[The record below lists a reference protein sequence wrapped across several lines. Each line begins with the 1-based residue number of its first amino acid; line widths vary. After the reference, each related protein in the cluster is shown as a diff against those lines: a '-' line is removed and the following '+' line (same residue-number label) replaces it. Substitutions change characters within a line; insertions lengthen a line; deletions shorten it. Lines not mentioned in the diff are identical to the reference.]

1 MKNKRI
7 IITTVMTGL
16 LAGFLSSCMDNF
28 LDKPAHNM
36 TPSVSLND
44 PIKLSSSVYSAI
56 LTLGEG
62 QGDAFSTMGEIASDN
77 ALRGSILSDAGGITH
92 NRLYNQFQNFYG
104 ITPSSTNYINDIWT
118 ASYKGIDRTNIN
130 IRALESYFDEFMNK
144 YKNGLIAENRVVRAF
159 FYMMLVNTFG
169 EVVILPEEGD
179 ITPAEYARLTNDK
192 SVTQLYE
199 YIVEDLRQ
207 AVKYIPTKQE
217 WTELYTTDWQGRA
230 HLGTAQGLLAKTLL
244 YQAANEIYFNHDQEK
259 ADKCYEEIVEIVKA
273 MEEDYPLHNNF
284 EEIFRRAGNY
294 CSESL
299 FEIGTESTSTGDT
312 RFAGWRP
319 SQPRSY
325 NGYGRVAPTLNLIN
339 QYETDG
345 STGEI
350 IDTRYFGT
358 VLFGVTN
365 PLSGMKHPENSSPF
379 RKINGDRINGV
390 AFNNKNLLAAGW
402 PNRYSRKAAQEKPVG
417 TGDTPQT
424 NLGGCNLKL
433 LRMGEVLLIGAEAA
447 YYAGEEGLAVK
458 WLNLVRHRAN
468 LKDSPSTSGT
478 ALLEQIWKD
487 KRLEIALEWSNR
499 YYELVRIDKL
509 HPGYMMA
516 AMDAKVND
524 EFNGIEKHLNDTNG
538 WGAINKPNFPIT
550 KENFRTMIP
559 LCNKLELPRNY
570 TMPIPTTVL
579 SDMLNVKQTQYY
591 R

>member
-7 IITTVMTGL
+7 IITAVTAGL

-44 PIKLSSSVYSAI
+44 PVKLSSSVYGAI
-56 LTLGEG
+56 LTLSEG
-62 QGDAFSTMGEIASDN
+62 QGDAFCNMGEIASDN
-77 ALRGSILSDAGGITH
+77 ALRGSILSDAGNVTH
-92 NRLYNQFQNFYG
+92 NRMYNQFQNFYG
-104 ITPSSTNYINDIWT
+104 IAPSSTNFINDLWT
-118 ASYKGIDRTNIN
+118 AGYKGIDRANIN
-130 IRALESYFDEFMNK
+130 IRALSSYFDEFMSK
-144 YKNGLIAENRVVRAF
+144 YKNGLIAENRAVRAF
-159 FYMMLVNTFG
+159 FYMTLVNTFG
-169 EVVILPEEGD
+169 EVVILPEGGD

-192 SVTQLYE
+192 SVTQLYD

-207 AVKYIPTKQE
+207 AMKYIPTKQE
-217 WTELYTTDWQGRA
+217 WAELYGIDWQGHTHR
-230 HLGTAQGLLAKTLL
+230 GTAQGLLAKALL
-244 YQAANEIYFNHDQEK
+244 YQAANELYFNHNQEK
-259 ADKCYEEIVEIVKA
+259 AEKCYQEIVELVKA
-273 MEEDYPLHNNF
+273 MEEEYPLYDNF

-299 FEIGTESTSTGDT
+299 FEIGTESTANGDT

-325 NGYGRVAPTLNLIN
+325 SGYGRVAPTLNLIN
-339 QYETDG
+339 QYEKN

-350 IDTRYFGT
+350 VDARYFGT

-365 PLSGMKHPENSSPF
+365 PLSGMAHPGNNSPF
-379 RKINGDRINGV
+379 RKINGDLINGV
-390 AFNNKNLLAAGW
+390 AFNNRNLLAAGW
-402 PNRYSRKAAQEKPVG
+402 PNRYSRKAAQEKPVS
-417 TGDTPQT
+417 TSSTPQT
-424 NLGGCNLKL
+424 NLGGSNLKL

-447 YYAGEEGLAVK
+447 YYTGEDGLAVR
-458 WLNLVRHRAN
+458 WLNLVRKRAN
-468 LKDSPSTSGT
+468 LEDSPATSGA

-509 HPGYMMA
+509 NPGYMTE

-524 EFNGIEKHLNDTNG
+524 EFNGIEQHLNNTNG
-538 WGAINKPNFPIT
+538 WNAINKDNFPIT
-550 KENFRTMIP
+550 QENFRSLIP
-559 LCNKLELPRNY
+559 LCNKLEVPRNY
-570 TMPIPTTVL
+570 TMPIPTAVL

>member
-130 IRALESYFDEFMNK
+130 IRALESYFDKFMNK

-192 SVTQLYE
+192 SVTQLYD

-230 HLGTAQGLLAKTLL
+230 HLGTAQGLLAKALL

-312 RFAGWRP
+312 RFAGWRLP
-319 SQPRSY
+319 NPDH
-325 NGYGRVAPTLNLIN
+325 T
-339 QYETDG
+339 TD
-345 STGEI
+345 T
-350 IDTRYFGT
+350 D
-358 VLFGVTN
+358 V
-365 PLSGMKHPENSSPF
+365 
-379 RKINGDRINGV
+379 
-390 AFNNKNLLAAGW
+390 
-402 PNRYSRKAAQEKPVG
+402 
-417 TGDTPQT
+417 
-424 NLGGCNLKL
+424 
-433 LRMGEVLLIGAEAA
+433 
-447 YYAGEEGLAVK
+447 
-458 WLNLVRHRAN
+458 
-468 LKDSPSTSGT
+468 
-478 ALLEQIWKD
+478 
-487 KRLEIALEWSNR
+487 
-499 YYELVRIDKL
+499 
-509 HPGYMMA
+509 
-516 AMDAKVND
+516 
-524 EFNGIEKHLNDTNG
+524 
-538 WGAINKPNFPIT
+538 
-550 KENFRTMIP
+550 
-559 LCNKLELPRNY
+559 
-570 TMPIPTTVL
+570 
-579 SDMLNVKQTQYY
+579 
-591 R
+591 

>member
-130 IRALESYFDEFMNK
+130 IRALESYFDEFMSK

-192 SVTQLYE
+192 SVTQLYD

-217 WTELYTTDWQGRA
+217 WTELYTFQS
-230 HLGTAQGLLAKTLL
+230 
-244 YQAANEIYFNHDQEK
+244 I
-259 ADKCYEEIVEIVKA
+259 
-273 MEEDYPLHNNF
+273 DYVHYSF
-284 EEIFRRAGNY
+284 Y
-294 CSESL
+294 
-299 FEIGTESTSTGDT
+299 
-312 RFAGWRP
+312 
-319 SQPRSY
+319 
-325 NGYGRVAPTLNLIN
+325 
-339 QYETDG
+339 
-345 STGEI
+345 
-350 IDTRYFGT
+350 
-358 VLFGVTN
+358 
-365 PLSGMKHPENSSPF
+365 LSH
-379 RKINGDRINGV
+379 I
-390 AFNNKNLLAAGW
+390 
-402 PNRYSRKAAQEKPVG
+402 Q
-417 TGDTPQT
+417 
-424 NLGGCNLKL
+424 
-433 LRMGEVLLIGAEAA
+433 
-447 YYAGEEGLAVK
+447 
-458 WLNLVRHRAN
+458 
-468 LKDSPSTSGT
+468 
-478 ALLEQIWKD
+478 
-487 KRLEIALEWSNR
+487 
-499 YYELVRIDKL
+499 
-509 HPGYMMA
+509 
-516 AMDAKVND
+516 
-524 EFNGIEKHLNDTNG
+524 
-538 WGAINKPNFPIT
+538 
-550 KENFRTMIP
+550 
-559 LCNKLELPRNY
+559 
-570 TMPIPTTVL
+570 
-579 SDMLNVKQTQYY
+579 
-591 R
+591 

>member
-1 MKNKRI
+1 MKNKRL
-7 IITTVMTGL
+7 IITAVTAGL
-16 LAGFLSSCMDNF
+16 FAGLLSSCMDNF

-44 PIKLSSSVYSAI
+44 PIKLSSSVYGAI
-56 LTLGEG
+56 LTLSEG

-77 ALRGSILSDAGGITH
+77 ALRGSILSDAGNVTH

-104 ITPSSTNYINDIWT
+104 IAPSSTNFINDIWT
-118 ASYKGIDRTNIN
+118 ASYKGIDRTNTN
-130 IRALESYFDEFMNK
+130 IRALNSYFDEFMNK

-159 FYMMLVNTFG
+159 FYMTLVNTFG

-192 SVTQLYE
+192 SVTQLYD

-217 WTELYTTDWQGRA
+217 WKELYGIDWQGHA
-230 HLGTAQGLLAKTLL
+230 HMGTAQGLLAKALL
-244 YQAANEIYFNHDQEK
+244 YQAANELYFNHHQEK
-259 ADKCYEEIVEIVKA
+259 AEKCYQEIVEIVKA
-273 MEEDYPLHNNF
+273 MEEDYPLHGNF

-299 FEIGTESTSTGDT
+299 FEIGTESTANGDT

-325 NGYGRVAPTLNLIN
+325 SGYGRVAPTLNLIN
-339 QYETDG
+339 QYEKNNA
-345 STGEI
+345 GEI
-350 IDTRYFGT
+350 IDARYFGT

-365 PLSGMKHPENSSPF
+365 PLSGMVHPGNNSPF
-379 RKINGDRINGV
+379 RKINGDLINGV

-402 PNRYSRKAAQEKPVG
+402 PNRYSRKAAQEKPIS
-417 TGDTPQT
+417 TSNTPQT
-424 NLGGCNLKL
+424 NLGGSNLKL
-433 LRMGEVLLIGAEAA
+433 LRMGEVLPVGAEAA
-447 YYAGEEGLAVK
+447 HYAGEYGLAVK
-458 WLNLVRHRAN
+458 WLNLVRKRAN
-468 LKDSPSTSGT
+468 LEDSPVTSGT

-509 HPGYMMA
+509 NPGYMMD
-516 AMDAKVND
+516 AMNAKVND
-524 EFNGIEKHLNDTNG
+524 EFNGIEQHLNNTNG
-538 WGAINKPNFPIT
+538 WNAINKPNFPIT
-550 KENFRTMIP
+550 QENFRTLIP
-559 LCNKLELPRNY
+559 LCNKLEVPRNY